1 MNRRNIISLSAMAAL
16 GLAILPSNA
25 VAQTKSLKDQLVGTW
40 TLVSAESAAKDGTKI
55 PFIEGT
61 NLNGLL
67 VLDASGRISF
77 QVMTTLPKLASNDR
91 LKSTPAEDKALA
103 HGVLSYFGTYS
114 VSDSDHVLTLHIEHS
129 SFANQVGLD
138 AKRTVSF
145 NTQDEVKITTPTSL
159 AGNTNNLVWKRLK

>member
-1 MNRRNIISLSAMAAL
+1 MNRRNILSLSAVTAL
-16 GLAILPSNA
+16 GLAMLPGNA

-77 QVMTTLPKLASNDR
+77 QVMATLPKIASNDR
-91 LKSTPAEDKALA
+91 LKSTPAEDQGSGARSAFL
-103 HGVLSYFGTYS
+103 F
-114 VSDSDHVLTLHIEHS
+114 
-129 SFANQVGLD
+129 
-138 AKRTVSF
+138 R
-145 NTQDEVKITTPTSL
+145 
-159 AGNTNNLVWKRLK
+159 NLLGQRV